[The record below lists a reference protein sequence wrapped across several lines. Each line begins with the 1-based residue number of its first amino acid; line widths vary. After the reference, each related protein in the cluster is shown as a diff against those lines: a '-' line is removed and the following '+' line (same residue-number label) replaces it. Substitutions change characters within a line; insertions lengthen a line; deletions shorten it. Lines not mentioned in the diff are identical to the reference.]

1 MDKNMAYFIAA
12 IVLFF
17 LVGYMIHTLAHKRFK
32 KLKGRTP
39 NRRELWSIYHWEGV
53 LGLSAVIVLVL
64 VYILKAS
71 NVLPI

>member
-1 MDKNMAYFIAA
+1 MYYIAA
-12 IVLFF
+12 IVLFV
-17 LVGYMIHTLAHKRFK
+17 LVVYIIHKLAYKRFK

-39 NRRELWSIYHWEGV
+39 NRRELLSIYHWEGV
-53 LGLSAVIVLVL
+53 LGLSTIVVLVL

>member
-1 MDKNMAYFIAA
+1 MVYYIVA

-17 LVGYMIHTLAHKRFK
+17 LVGYIVHKLAYKRFK

-39 NRRELWSIYHWEGV
+39 NRKELWSIYYWEGV
-53 LGLSAVIVLVL
+53 LGLSAACILIL

-71 NVLPI
+71 NILSI

>member
-1 MDKNMAYFIAA
+1 MAYFIAA

-17 LVGYMIHTLAHKRFK
+17 FLGYMIHTLAHKRFK
-32 KLKGRTP
+32 KLKGRTA

>member
-1 MDKNMAYFIAA
+1 MVYYIVA

-17 LVGYMIHTLAHKRFK
+17 LVGYIVHKLAYKRFK

-39 NRRELWSIYHWEGV
+39 NRKELWSIYHWEGV
-53 LGLSAVIVLVL
+53 LGLSAACILIL

-71 NVLPI
+71 NILPI

>member
-1 MDKNMAYFIAA
+1 MDMVYFIVA
-12 IVLFF
+12 IVLFL
-17 LVGYMIHTLAHKRFK
+17 LVGYIIHKLAYKRFK

-39 NRRELWSIYHWEGV
+39 NRRELLSIYHWEGV
-53 LGLSAVIVLVL
+53 FGLSVAIVLIL

>member
-1 MDKNMAYFIAA
+1 MAYYIAA
-12 IVLFF
+12 IVLF
-17 LVGYMIHTLAHKRFK
+17 LLGGYIIHKLAYKRFK

-53 LGLSAVIVLVL
+53 LGLSAVIVLAL

-71 NVLPI
+71 NLLPF